1 MRRRRLLPALL
12 TAVGLLAVTVA
23 VREAQARA
31 DAHPVYYIATHS
43 KVMAL
48 TFDVSW
54 GDAMLPKVL
63 ATLHHHHQAAT
74 FFVSGPWA
82 KRNPSAIKAI
92 LAGGNEL
99 ASHGQAHVNLS
110 GRSPSAIADNVGAAD
125 AVLREYAGKPIRFF
139 RPPNGDF
146 NGSVVETARGL
157 GYETI
162 IWSIDSRDWLN
173 PGVGTIVHRVVSG
186 AFPGAIILLHAS
198 DTCKQT
204 DLALPAIFKGLAER
218 GYKLT
223 TLGELW
229 AKGPAMRTDPRGSG
243 RKPNLE
249 PPAASTSTTAGT
261 AAARTG
267 AA

>member
-1 MRRRRLLPALL
+1 MGRRRWFFPVLAALL
-12 TAVGLLAVTVA
+12 VGTVA
-23 VREAQARA
+23 VREAQAHSAAR
-31 DAHPVYYIATHS
+31 PVYYIGTRS

-54 GDAMLPKVL
+54 GSTMLPKVL
-63 ATLHHHHQAAT
+63 AVLNHYHQAAT

-82 KRNPSAIKAI
+82 KRYPSAIKAI

-110 GRSPSAIADNVGAAD
+110 GHGPSAIANNVSAAD
-125 AVLREYAGKPIRFF
+125 TVLRQYTSAPIRFF

-146 NGSVVETARGL
+146 NHSVVDTASGL
-157 GYETI
+157 GYETV

-173 PGVGTIVHRVVSG
+173 PGVGVIAHRVLSG

-204 DLALPAIFKGLAER
+204 DLALPAIFAGLQKQ
-218 GYKLT
+218 GYRLT
-223 TLGELW
+223 TLGTLW
-229 AKGPAMRTDPRGSG
+229 AMGPAMRTDPRGSG
-243 RKPNLE
+243 QRPNLD
-249 PPAASTSTTAGT
+249 PPTGTSPSHSASVTLTPR
-261 AAARTG
+261 AAA
-267 AA
+267 